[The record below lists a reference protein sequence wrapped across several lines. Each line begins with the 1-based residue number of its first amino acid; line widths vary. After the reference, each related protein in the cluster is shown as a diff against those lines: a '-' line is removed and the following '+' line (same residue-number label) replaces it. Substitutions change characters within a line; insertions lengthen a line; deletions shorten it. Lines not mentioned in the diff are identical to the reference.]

1 MYVMI
6 HFLKRDVAM
15 RIGLILT
22 AAMFVATTAGAQG
35 VGFGYKLRPQFNTQI
50 TPLKDGTYEVKP
62 VGGSSAPVTYW
73 CGIGDYA
80 VRTLGVSNSQRIYV
94 SKPYEKGVR
103 TVQFSLTPPPGAD
116 TNPGYSLTV
125 NRVGENLSAASAQNY
140 CFDNFIDFGF

>member
-1 MYVMI
+1 MR
-6 HFLKRDVAM
+6 FLTC
-15 RIGLILT
+15 LSLT
-22 AAMFVATTAGAQG
+22 AIILAPTIAQSQG
-35 VGFGYKLRPQFNTQI
+35 VGFGYKLRPQFRTQI

-62 VGGSSAPVTYW
+62 VGGSSAAVTYW

-94 SKPYEKGVR
+94 SKAYEKGVR
-103 TVQFSLTPPPGAD
+103 TVQFSLTPPPGAN

-140 CFDNFIDFGF
+140 CFDNSIDMGF